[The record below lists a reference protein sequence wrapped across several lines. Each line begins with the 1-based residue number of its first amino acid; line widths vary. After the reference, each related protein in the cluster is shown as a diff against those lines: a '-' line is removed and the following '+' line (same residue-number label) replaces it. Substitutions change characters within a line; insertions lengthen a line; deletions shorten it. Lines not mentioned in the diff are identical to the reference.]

1 MDYCENSIYENIGD
15 IQNEINN
22 YKEFK
27 KELLDFLEKN
37 PIIKYSTFIK
47 NLFHFIKIN
56 IYLI

>member
-27 KELLDFLEKN
+27 KEL
-37 PIIKYSTFIK
+37 IIKKKKWINKVKIKYTESQNITF
-47 NLFHFIKIN
+47 LFYLKI
-56 IYLI
+56 

>member
-37 PIIKYSTFIK
+37 PITY
-47 NLFHFIKIN
+47 
-56 IYLI
+56 